1 MAYLLHLALVAAVC
15 TFLVFAAP
23 RDLAITWYTQEAA
36 QPVNFTLYY
45 ESLCPG
51 CHDLILQEVVP
62 VWNKVKETGLMTVT
76 LLPYGNAKE
85 SFEGGKWKFECQHG
99 PKECEGNVLE
109 VCINHYY
116 PEITKQL
123 EIISCVEK
131 DFYATE
137 GQDWQ
142 ATLKRVILL

>member
-1 MAYLLHLALVAAVC
+1 
-15 TFLVFAAP
+15 
-23 RDLAITWYTQEAA
+23 E
-36 QPVNFTLYY
+36 N
-45 ESLCPG
+45 
-51 CHDLILQEVVP
+51 
-62 VWNKVKETGLMTVT
+62 
-76 LLPYGNAKE
+76 
-85 SFEGGKWKFECQHG
+85 FEGGKWKFECQHG

-109 VCINHYY
+109 VCIIHYY

-142 ATLKRVILL
+142 ATLKRCSSTGVDIEKVSACAKGSEGNKLQHQAALYTGPHKWVPWALLDGVSSNLLGRRVTVNDPWC